1 MVEKFCSRS
10 HGHPLPGVRSIA
22 MISSK
27 REISRDGVIA
37 HLALKKIRLYAAR
50 RAAIPAKRTEPAAL
64 STGWWATPS
73 LRANGSRECAPD
85 DRLREAIQTPSFR
98 DGA

>member
-27 REISRDGVIA
+27 REISREGVIV
-37 HLALKKIRLYAAR
+37 HLGLKEIRLYAAR
-50 RAAIPAKRTEPAAL
+50 RAPIPAKRTEPAAL
-64 STGWWATPS
+64 ST
-73 LRANGSRECAPD
+73 D
-85 DRLREAIQTPSFR
+85 
-98 DGA
+98 